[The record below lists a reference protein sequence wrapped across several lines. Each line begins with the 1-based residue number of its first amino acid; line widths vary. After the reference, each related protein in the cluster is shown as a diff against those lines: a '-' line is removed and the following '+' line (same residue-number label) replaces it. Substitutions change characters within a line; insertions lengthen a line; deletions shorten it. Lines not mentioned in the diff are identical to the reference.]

1 MAKTHTLKAEDRKRT
16 GTGML
21 KRMRREGF
29 IPSVVYGGGSDNRNV
44 KISAKD
50 FRDMI
55 ATSASANVLVDLE
68 LDGGG
73 QQLAFVKDLQHDPLS
88 GNILHADFLAINEAT
103 EITAQIP
110 VVLNGEA
117 LGVKLGGQLE
127 QLLYTIE
134 IKCLPKD
141 LPETIEG
148 DVSDLDVGDA
158 LHVGGM
164 QWAEGVSPTLG
175 EDVVVALA
183 AKARLAPIEE
193 ADDEDELGE
202 GAEGEESEEGAAQEG
217 GDTSEESSDK
227 SGIPFHRSSV

>member
-29 IPSVVYGGGSDNRNV
+29 IPSVVYGGGSENRNV

-55 ATSASANVLVDLE
+55 GASASANVLVDLE

-117 LGVKLGGQLE
+117 LGVTMGGQLE

-158 LHVGGM
+158 LHIGGM
-164 QWAEGVSPTLG
+164 QWTEGVSPTLG
-175 EDVVVALA
+175 ANVVVALA
-183 AKARLAPIEE
+183 AKTRIALSDEAGDEGALGEGEE
-193 ADDEDELGE
+193 GEESGE
-202 GAEGEESEEGAAQEG
+202 GAEEG
-217 GDTSEESSDK
+217 GDTSEE
-227 SGIPFHRSSV
+227 RSE